1 MEFINKIELCGI
13 VGNVT
18 NTTVGGTSLSRFSL
32 CVEEA
37 YKNAD
42 GTPIIESTWFNCTAW
57 QGEKIKDISKIQKG
71 KAVHLKGRVR
81 MQHYTAQEGSRYI
94 WEIFCTEVEVLSKK

>member
-18 NTTVGGTSLSRFSL
+18 TSTVGGTGLCRFSL

-37 YKNAD
+37 YKSAD
-42 GTPIIESTWFNCTAW
+42 GMAVIESTWFNCTAW
-57 QGEKIKDISKIQKG
+57 QCEKIKDISKIQKG

-81 MQHYTAQEGSRYI
+81 IQHYTAQEGNRYI
-94 WEIFCTEVEVLSKK
+94 WEVLCQELEVLPK